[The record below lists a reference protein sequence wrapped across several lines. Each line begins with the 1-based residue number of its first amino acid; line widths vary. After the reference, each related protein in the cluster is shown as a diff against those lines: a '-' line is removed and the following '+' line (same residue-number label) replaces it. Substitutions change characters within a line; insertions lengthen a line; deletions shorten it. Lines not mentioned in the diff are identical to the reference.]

1 MGNYCAEILLP
12 NRSNM
17 HIYES
22 IDPTFSDNTTAP
34 VKQIPQGQRM
44 GPGQKKLMAAP
55 PTSLRPNG
63 ANCTT
68 CCGDSGENSGEDCVA
83 LIALRSELSRN
94 VIESRARICNSVA
107 TSGAA
112 PGQRRQVSSS

>member
-1 MGNYCAEILLP
+1 MDNYCAEILLP

-44 GPGQKKLMAAP
+44 GPGQKKLMPAP
-55 PTSLRPNG
+55 LTPPQPNG
-63 ANCTT
+63 GQDAPF
-68 CCGDSGENSGEDCVA
+68 VA
-83 LIALRSELSRN
+83 ATAERIAERIAWRSLLIAHCL
-94 VIESRARICNSVA
+94 VA
-107 TSGAA
+107 
-112 PGQRRQVSSS
+112 